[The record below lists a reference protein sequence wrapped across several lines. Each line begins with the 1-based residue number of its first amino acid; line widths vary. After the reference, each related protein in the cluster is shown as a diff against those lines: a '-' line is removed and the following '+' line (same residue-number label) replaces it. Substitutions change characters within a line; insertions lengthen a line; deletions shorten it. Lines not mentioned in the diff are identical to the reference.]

1 MANPPPDS
9 SDARRA
15 TPAAPAPQVPPTAP
29 TLPGDGINSIIRDI
43 REGLAQIS
51 TRELELR
58 RREQDF
64 GRQYR
69 ELKQAAHRA
78 AAAEFEQTQHRVA
91 EQIAELNAKAVELA
105 AKRVRLNE
113 IAEQLRARQL
123 ELEQQRSDLV
133 FRSERSRQ
141 QAENLRAWQRRQHQ
155 VLKRRITV
163 IRQHE
168 RTLREQRDQVEAV
181 VARQRDE
188 LESRAVELDA
198 RAAQLAAAEQALL
211 RERTVLEQRLRA
223 GESAADTL
231 GQQRRELAE
240 ETTRLA
246 QMHADLAARAAELD
260 ARAAQLATV
269 EQSLDEERAALARQ
283 LQASAAAAAALEHQ
297 REALTDQ
304 TVSLARAR
312 DELTRRAA
320 ELDTRAAQL
329 DTTARGLDEERA
341 ALERR
346 RCADESAAA
355 EVERRRSELAED
367 ATRLA
372 QARSE
377 LAARA
382 AEIERQRDELAAASA
397 RIEAE
402 RGARTDDS
410 ARLQQERDELAGALA
425 SVNEERAALAARAGE
440 LDQRQSE
447 LDRACAA
454 LAADRADIARQRE
467 RLRQVEHTLA
477 AQRARLDDERGRS
490 AASCAEL
497 ETERARVA
505 GEWQQLEVA
514 TQALEEDRARLAN
527 ERRGLESAQR
537 DLETARAAL
546 AAPVEAG
553 PAVAPRAAP
562 RLSLARRTV
571 VAAGVAA
578 LCALAWFSTHPAQS
592 RASMRLRIDSAPASV
607 ADVTARHARQLCDPR
622 LLDGAAVAPEL
633 AAAWRTA
640 CAAARVAVTAA
651 PDEPVLWLS
660 VTAARADDAEQLVR
674 AAVAAHTVRAASGA
688 GDGPLPAEYQ
698 ALLRRHAELESALQ
712 ELQAQESAARAAATT
727 APALTSRTP
736 LITAADDLETELGA
750 LTTALDEQRAALAVL
765 VATEVP
771 RGEVDPA
778 AVERALA
785 DDTIHR
791 EDRAEFQAVA
801 LEYRRELGVA
811 MLLLTDPAKVLQKT
825 LADFAATLAEQRSL
839 DPPPQIVAVL
849 EACATAIDEAQAKLA
864 PFVGQWQNW
873 TDTVQGLDVSADVV
887 QLVTQQN
894 VVADAARQ
902 AAETAGALLQQ
913 IGAQI
918 ETVDQSQGGTREV
931 VVAAVL
937 RGEQSGLKSA
947 VDAFTT
953 AAAKIA
959 VSGNF
964 ELDAR
969 DRKLRGL
976 RARLSSRRDT
986 LQQQLQMEADR
997 AAGETHVA
1005 RVQTAR
1011 EAVRQLER
1019 RREEV
1024 VASLVVT
1031 LRQLRNLDDATR
1043 ARIDAEAVA
1052 QRRATEIEWHTAR
1065 LRELEQELVDA
1076 QPQETGPELVTSDE
1090 PVIAARAPGR
1100 VRNSALAAGA
1110 GFVATWL
1117 IGALLTV
1124 RMPGRRRRDAA
1135 GT

>member
-9 SDARRA
+9 SDTRRA

-29 TLPGDGINSIIRDI
+29 TPAGDGINSIIRDI

-105 AKRVRLNE
+105 AKRARLNE
-113 IAEQLRARQL
+113 IADQLRARQL

-141 QAENLRAWQRRQHQ
+141 QAEHLRAWQRRQHQ
-155 VLKRRITV
+155 VLKRRIAV

-168 RTLREQRDQVEAV
+168 RTLRQQRDQVDAV

-198 RAAQLAAAEQALL
+198 RTAQLAAAEQALL
-211 RERTVLEQRLRA
+211 RERTALEQRLRA

-231 GQQRRELAE
+231 AQQRRELAE

-246 QMHADLAARAAELD
+246 QTHADLARRAAELD
-260 ARAAQLATV
+260 ARAAELATV
-269 EQSLDEERAALARQ
+269 EQSLDGERAALARR
-283 LQASAAAAAALEHQ
+283 LQAGESAAAALEQQ
-297 REALTDQ
+297 REALADQ
-304 TVSLARAR
+304 TASLARVR
-312 DELTRRAA
+312 DDLTRRAA

-329 DTTARGLDEERA
+329 DAAARGLDEERA
-341 ALERR
+341 ALEQR
-346 RCADESAAA
+346 RCAEESAAA
-355 EVERRRSELAED
+355 EVERRRGELAED

-372 QARSE
+372 QARSA

-382 AEIERQRDELAAASA
+382 AELERQRDELAAASA
-397 RIEAE
+397 RFEAE
-402 RGARTDDS
+402 RGARTDHS
-410 ARLQQERDELAGALA
+410 ARLQQERDELARALA
-425 SVNEERAALAARAGE
+425 SVNEERAALTARAGE
-440 LDQRQSE
+440 LDRHQAE
-447 LDRACAA
+447 LGRAAEA
-454 LAADRADIARQRE
+454 LAADRADLARQRE
-467 RLRQVEHTLA
+467 RLQQAEQTLA
-477 AQRARLDDERGRS
+477 AQHARLDDERSRS
-490 AASCAEL
+490 AAATAEL

-514 TQALEEDRARLAN
+514 TQALEDDRARLAD
-527 ERRGLESAQR
+527 ERRGLEAAQR

-546 AAPVEAG
+546 ATPVEAG
-553 PAVAPRAAP
+553 PAVAHHAAP

-592 RASMRLRIDSAPASV
+592 HATVRLRIDSAAASV
-607 ADVTARHARQLCDPR
+607 DVTARHARQLCDPR
-622 LLDGAAVAPEL
+622 LLDGAAAAPEL

-640 CAAARVAVTAA
+640 CAAARVVVTAA

-660 VTAARADDAEQLVR
+660 VTAARADEAEQLLR
-674 AAVAAHTVRAASGA
+674 AAVAAHTVWATSGA

-698 ALLRRHAELESALQ
+698 ALLRRHAQLESALQ
-712 ELQAQESAARAAATT
+712 ELHAQESAAQAAATT

-771 RGEVDPA
+771 RGEVQPT

-839 DPPPQIVAVL
+839 DPPPQIAAVL
-849 EACATAIDEAQAKLA
+849 EACATAVDEAQANLA

-887 QLVTQQN
+887 QLVSQQN
-894 VVADAARQ
+894 LVADAARQ
-902 AAETAGALLQQ
+902 AAETAGTLLQR

-947 VDAFTT
+947 VDAFTA

-997 AAGETHVA
+997 AAGETHAA
-1005 RVQTAR
+1005 RVQAAR

-1024 VASLVVT
+1024 VASLVIT

-1052 QRRATEIEWHTAR
+1052 QRRASEIEWHAAR

-1076 QPQETGPELVTSDE
+1076 QPQGTGPELVTSDE
-1090 PVIAARAPGR
+1090 PVIATRAPGR

-1110 GFVATWL
+1110 GFGATWL
-1117 IGALLTV
+1117 LGALLTA

-1135 GT
+1135 GM